1 MSTETVF
8 AVTFLLM
15 AVLAYVA
22 HKKKWKIADIL

>member
-1 MSTETVF
+1 MIEIITALSF
-8 AVTFLLM
+8 ILA